1 MATLDSTL
9 ERFWSKVRVSDGCW
23 LWTSAVVSGYGQFGM
38 WKGRNVYAHRFS
50 WELAHRMPVPDGM
63 CVCHHCDNK
72 LCVNPDHLFVGT
84 YADNTADMM
93 RKGRHYRQKNPL
105 VVCKNGHPASE
116 RKHGKGCYRC
126 QLDRGAR
133 LRRLERERR
142 RVERYAGL

>member
-23 LWTSAVVSGYGQFGM
+23 
-38 WKGRNVYAHRFS
+38 
-50 WELAHRMPVPDGM
+50 
-63 CVCHHCDNK
+63 

-133 LRRLERERR
+133 LRRLERQRR
-142 RVERYAGL
+142 RVDRYAGL